1 VRILVVEDEV
11 RLAGL
16 IARGLTEAGH
26 GVDVRHTGPDGLDA
40 ARHGGYDVIVLD
52 LMLPGRDGLSVCR
65 DLRRLGHRTPVLML
79 TARAEV
85 PDRVTG
91 LDAGADDYLGKPFA
105 FDELLA
111 RLRALHR
118 RADDAELRAGDLSV
132 DPGRRRAFRGA
143 TELDLSAREFDIL
156 TLLLARSGRV
166 VTRLQILTEVWD
178 GDTDLRSN
186 VIDVHIATLRGKV
199 DKPFDR
205 HAIETLRGVGYR
217 LHPEGG

>member
-1 VRILVVEDEV
+1 VVEDEV
-11 RLAGL
+11 RLARL

-26 GVDVRHTGPDGLDA
+26 GVDVRHTGPDGLAA
-40 ARHGGYDVIVLD
+40 ARGGGYDAVVLD
-52 LMLPGRDGLSVCR
+52 LMLPGQDGLSVCR
-65 DLRRLGHRTPVLML
+65 HLRRLGHRTPVLML
-79 TARAEV
+79 TARADV

-118 RADDAELRAGDLSV
+118 RNDDTELRAGDLSV
-132 DPGRRRAFRGA
+132 DPARRRAYRGT
-143 TELDLSAREFDIL
+143 TELQLSAREFDIL
-156 TLLLARSGRV
+156 TLLLTRTGRV
-166 VTRLQILTEVWD
+166 VSRYQILTEIWD

-186 VIDVHIATLRGKV
+186 VIDVHIGTLRAKV